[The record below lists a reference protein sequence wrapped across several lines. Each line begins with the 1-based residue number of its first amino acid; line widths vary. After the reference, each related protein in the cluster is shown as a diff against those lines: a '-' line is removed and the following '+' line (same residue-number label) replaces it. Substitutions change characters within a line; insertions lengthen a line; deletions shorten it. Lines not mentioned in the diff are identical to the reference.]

1 MKLKCDGLALSEAVL
16 KVIKAMPVKKNNSIL
31 EGIKLKAQDGF
42 LTLTAT
48 DLELT
53 ITKKITADIKI
64 EGEVLIYGKVFAEFV
79 RSINHEEISLECTDS
94 DVLHINYGDNSV
106 VIKCMDL
113 SSYPLIDNVEAQYT
127 LTIKKDELKDLINKT
142 YFSAAQEDGRPIL
155 KGCLFEVYGKELT
168 VVSLDGYRLSLAR
181 KTLEESNADNQKFV
195 IPARSLNEIV
205 KFTDEAEDT
214 IDLVFDKDKL
224 LVDINNTVVISRLI
238 TSEFINYRNIITT
251 GFNTKVTFNK
261 NEFADSIYRAT
272 IMTKS
277 GKNNLVKL
285 DIKDSFI
292 LIDANSD
299 LGVVNETIPASVEG
313 KETIVCFNGKY
324 LLDFLNVIDEEFI
337 SMNIRTNNA
346 PCVFTQVEGND
357 YLFLVLPMKVSY

>member
-16 KVIKAMPVKKNNSIL
+16 KVVKAMPVKKNNSIL
-31 EGIKLKAQDGF
+31 EGIKLKAENGF

-48 DLELT
+48 DTELT
-53 ITKKITADIKI
+53 ITKKITADINI
-64 EGEVLIYGKVFAEFV
+64 EGETLIYGKVFAEFV
-79 RSINHEEISLECTDS
+79 RSINHEEIDIECTDS

-106 VIKCMDL
+106 TIKCMDL
-113 SSYPLIDNVEAQYT
+113 SMYPLIDNVNAVNT
-127 LTIKKDELKDLINKT
+127 LEINKDELKDLINKT
-142 YFSAAQEDGRPIL
+142 YFSASIEDGRPIL
-155 KGCLFEVYGKELT
+155 KGCLFEVKGKELT

-181 KTLEESNADNQKFV
+181 KSLVSSDAENKKFV

-205 KFTDEAEDT
+205 KFVDEAEDT
-214 IDLVFDKDKL
+214 VKLIFDKDKL

-238 TSEFINYRNIITT
+238 TSEFINYQNIITT
-251 GFNTKVTFNK
+251 GFNTKVTFSK
-261 NEFADSIYRAT
+261 ADFYDSIYRAT
-272 IMTKS
+272 IMTKA

-285 DIKDSFI
+285 DVKDNCV

-337 SMNIRTNNA
+337 SMNIKTNNA